1 MGNLFGGSEFID
13 NMLQKIW
20 MNIYQGLW
28 DTVEKLFNWTQG
40 IQADYITKSKDL
52 VTQSPEDWNATAF
65 SFVEGI
71 ANNAVIPIAGC
82 IITFVFCWQIIS
94 MVQESNQM
102 HNIKPETMMLLMMKL
117 GICLLACSKSF
128 KIVNGMFGLAAE
140 AVKKISLDEIEN
152 IENGD
157 FSSVIGYKRELANYN
172 FSMCGIMLMYVLI
185 TFLAVLVTY
194 VISITIYIR
203 VNMWYLS
210 LLVYASAAPM
220 PFATFMNKEWG
231 QVGTN
236 YTKKMLAM
244 SFEGFFML
252 VIFGMYNAMTAHVL
266 TEAAGN
272 NAYLVNMITVIGCGA
287 GLVLLIN
294 KSGDIAASVFNAH

>member
-1 MGNLFGGSEFID
+1 MPNMSEFLD
-13 NMLQKIW
+13 NLMHKIW

-28 DTVEKLFNWTQG
+28 DTVEKLFEWTRG
-40 IQADYITKSKDL
+40 IQSDYINKSRDL
-52 VTQSPEDWNATAF
+52 ITQSPKDWNATAY

-71 ANNAVIPIAGC
+71 ASNAVIPIAGC

-102 HNIKPETMMLLMMKL
+102 HNIKPETMLLLLIKL
-117 GICLLACSKSF
+117 IICLFICSKSIE
-128 KIVNGMFGLAAE
+128 IVNGMFGLAAA
-140 AVKKISLDEIEN
+140 AVEKISLEEIES
-152 IENGD
+152 IEPEGD
-157 FSSVIGYKRELANYN
+157 FERIIGERRDLDNYS
-172 FSMCGIMLMYVLI
+172 FSDCGLMLMYVFITLI
-185 TFLAVLVTY
+185 ALLITY

-203 VNMWYLS
+203 VNMWYLE
-210 LLVYASAAPM
+210 LLIYTSAAPM

-236 YTKKMLAM
+236 YSRKMLAM

-252 VIFGMYNAMTAHVL
+252 VTFGLYSAMTAHVL
-266 TEAAGN
+266 TAAAGN
-272 NAYLVNMITVIGCGA
+272 NTYLVNMITVIGCGA

-294 KSGDIAASVFNAH
+294 KAGNISASIFNAH